1 VQDDLIVNSS
11 ITAFK
16 KWVHQREQSSS
27 RYFLR
32 CANNMHEDGELS
44 TYDNID
50 RLLHETFRNLA
61 EGFDEHQEF
70 RKGLGMG

>member
-1 VQDDLIVNSS
+1 
-11 ITAFK
+11 
-16 KWVHQREQSSS
+16 
-27 RYFLR
+27 
-32 CANNMHEDGELS
+32 MHEDGELS